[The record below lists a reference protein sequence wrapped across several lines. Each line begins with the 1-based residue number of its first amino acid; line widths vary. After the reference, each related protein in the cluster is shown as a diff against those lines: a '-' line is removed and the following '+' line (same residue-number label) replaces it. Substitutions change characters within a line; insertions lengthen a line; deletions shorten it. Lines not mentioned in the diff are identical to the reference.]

1 MEEMDKK
8 AARAILAVFKTRNLT
23 AGGFVHFDEFGKVL
37 RWEAG
42 YVKHENQK
50 NALRYL
56 VENNYVSELN
66 AGLELTTKGED
77 ALKKLR

>member
-8 AARAILAVFKTRNLT
+8 AARAILTVFKTRNLA

-50 NALRYL
+50 NALRFL